1 MTEPAAAVQSGIVS
15 NSFFPP
21 SNLKLLTRK
30 PLLPLDITVSESTTD
45 VTAAKTTVSHSNS
58 FLTHQTKDGHQSFPQ
73 QSVEQDNHPSDLHHY
88 LLEDVAI
95 IDMSPK
101 QFSDHHV
108 TNDYNATADLPNSEV
123 TAESV
128 YYSNDISDQS
138 SFDKEM
144 EEFDQLCEEIDVHFT
159 NDEVTADI
167 LSCPICGLQLKRG

>member
-58 FLTHQTKDGHQSFPQ
+58 FLTHQTKEGHQSFPQ

-128 YYSNDISDQS
+128 FYIVMIFRINHRLTKKWKNLIN
-138 SFDKEM
+138 FVKKLM
-144 EEFDQLCEEIDVHFT
+144 F
-159 NDEVTADI
+159 I
-167 LSCPICGLQLKRG
+167 LQTMK